1 MAVIA
6 ATGIII
12 SIEYPGDD
20 AKRWARLYDNRVH
33 GLTVDEAGTTSPKP
47 VIIGG
52 FPLAATDTAPI
63 LSPQWA
69 GFDDPAIIVENLW
82 RGNVSD
88 FFTWLA
94 TNNGAHRPLQARFVI
109 DAGLVNGFDTWAGLH
124 PDLTFDGE
132 PPAP

>member
-1 MAVIA
+1 MAVIPT
-6 ATGIII
+6 TGTII

-20 AKRWARLYDNRVH
+20 AKRWARLYDNRARA
-33 GLTVDEAGTTSPKP
+33 LIVDETGATPMKP
-47 VIIGG
+47 QIVGG

-69 GFDDPAIIVENLW
+69 GFDEPAVVVENLW
-82 RGNVSD
+82 RGTVSD

-109 DAGLVNGFDTWAGLH
+109 EAELVNSFAIWANLH
-124 PDLTFDGE
+124 PELVFDDE